1 MENKEIA
8 ERLSEIAGLLE
19 AQGANPFRV
28 NAYRGAVTTV
38 LALSDPVTD
47 IVERRGLLGLTEL
60 PGIGE
65 GIARAIYE
73 YVATGRMSRLESLRG
88 GGQDPVALFE
98 KIPGIGATLAHRL
111 VEALHLDSLEGLEAA
126 IHNGRLNRIEGFSEK
141 KIGMIQ
147 VWLAQMLGSR
157 HARAPARSLVAE
169 PGIELLLAIDRQYRN
184 QAEAGDLPTI
194 TPKRFNPR
202 GEAWLPIWHVTKNGW
217 HFTALYSNTARAHQL
232 KRSHDWVLIYFYDDQ
247 HHEGQHTVVTETR
260 GPLIDK
266 RVVRGREAECLDYYA
281 ASGFS

>member
-1 MENKEIA
+1 MKDALVATVVHDLKNALVSLTSSTGDIA
-8 ERLSEIAGLLE
+8 QRSVGSELETDTGRLHA
-19 AQGANPFRV
+19 
-28 NAYRGAVTTV
+28 TTV
-38 LALSDPVTD
+38 ALSQRLVGFLTLYRSNGTGLKAQLRDNSPEDFLREVADGLVLTPESVT
-47 IVERRGLLGLTEL
+47 IKT
-60 PGIGE
+60 
-65 GIARAIYE
+65 IAREPRAPFWYFDD
-73 YVATGRMSRLESLRG
+73 YLTRM
-88 GGQDPVALFE
+88 A
-98 KIPGIGATLAHRL
+98 
-111 VEALHLDSLEGLEAA
+111 LEAA